1 MIIKRKKAFTASSWA
16 LETWAGS
23 TSLPRRQDRLLWS
36 QSLSASKASGG
47 EIGGAGESPHYR
59 EASSTPKSLVTHEF
73 LLTYL
78 THCHLTQEMGFLSDS
93 SGQNQVDEVTRR
105 RNQINKKKDPW
116 GIRSIQTW
124 CEGPNWAAT
133 FKQGWRA
140 TSGTLYMCVFS

>member
-1 MIIKRKKAFTASSWA
+1 MNFFKTQLPLGLWKPGQEA
-16 LETWAGS
+16 LLYPEGRTDSCEA
-23 TSLPRRQDRLLWS
+23 
-36 QSLSASKASGG
+36 SLSASKASGG

-105 RNQINKKKDPW
+105 RNQINKKKDP
-116 GIRSIQTW
+116 
-124 CEGPNWAAT
+124 
-133 FKQGWRA
+133 
-140 TSGTLYMCVFS
+140 